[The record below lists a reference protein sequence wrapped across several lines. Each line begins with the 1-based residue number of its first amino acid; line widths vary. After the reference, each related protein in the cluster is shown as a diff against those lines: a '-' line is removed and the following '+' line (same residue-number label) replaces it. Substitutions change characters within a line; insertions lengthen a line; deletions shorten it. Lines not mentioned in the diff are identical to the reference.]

1 MIAFL
6 TDWGN
11 SHYVGICKGVI
22 DKIAPDTKVV
32 DFTHEIKP
40 FDVRMA
46 AHIIGRYYKDFPKGT
61 VFLCVVDAEVGTS
74 NKRLAIETDDYYFVG
89 PDYGL
94 FTFVDGIKTIVELN
108 NEEYFYKKSHT
119 FHGRDI
125 FSPAAAY
132 LSKGEK
138 IKNLG
143 KEIQGLKTI
152 EFNKP
157 KITYKETN
165 SSENTTIE
173 VEVAFIDRFGN
184 IELFCKEDEIPF
196 SERYFIDGTVI
207 HRTST
212 FAQND
217 FNIHTDS
224 SGYLEIAK
232 FQDRANDY
240 FNLKSGD
247 IINLIIDG

>member
-11 SHYVGICKGVI
+11 SHYVGVCKGVI
-22 DKIAPDTKVV
+22 DKIAPNTKVV
-32 DFTHEIKP
+32 DFTHEIEP

-46 AHIIGRYYKDFPKGT
+46 AHIIRRYYKDFPKGT
-61 VFLCVVDAEVGTS
+61 IFLCVVDAEVGTS
-74 NKRLAIETDDYYFVG
+74 NKRLAIKTDDYYFVG

-94 FTFVDGIKTIVELN
+94 FTFIDKIETIVELSN
-108 NEEYFYKKSHT
+108 KKYFYKKSYT

-143 KEIQGLKTI
+143 KEIKELKTI
-152 EFNKP
+152 EFSKP
-157 KITYKETN
+157 KIIN
-165 SSENTTIE
+165 NIDSLGSTTIE

-196 SERYFIDGTVI
+196 SEKYFIDRTII

-232 FQDRANDY
+232 FQGRAND
-240 FNLKSGD
+240 FFKFKSGD
-247 IINLIIDG
+247 IINLTIKNS